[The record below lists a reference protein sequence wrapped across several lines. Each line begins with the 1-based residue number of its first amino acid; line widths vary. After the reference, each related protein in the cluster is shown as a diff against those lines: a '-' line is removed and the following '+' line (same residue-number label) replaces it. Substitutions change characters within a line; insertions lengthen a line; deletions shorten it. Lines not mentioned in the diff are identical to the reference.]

1 MGEGE
6 EGSRFTLKIYTI
18 EFLPRAKKQLEKLDK
33 AEKLRIHGALEIL
46 KTDPIPPNSKRL
58 KGRNDYSIR
67 VGNYRIIYN
76 FSSGKLKILV
86 IAIGHRRE
94 IYLKNSRI

>member
-6 EGSRFTLKIYTI
+6 KGPGSEVKIYEI
-18 EFLPRAKKQLEKLDK
+18 EFRPSAAKKLSRLET
-33 AEKLRIHGALEIL
+33 AEKRRIQGAIEIL
-46 KTDPIPPNSKRL
+46 KTDPIPPNAKRL

-86 IAIGHRRE
+86 IAIGHRRD
-94 IYLKNSRI
+94 IYK

>member
-6 EGSRFTLKIYTI
+6 KGFRSTLKIYTI

-86 IAIGHRRE
+86 IGIGHRRE
-94 IYLKNSRI
+94 IYLKNT